1 MIYRSNEK
9 GINFLIR
16 YMHGKIKAP
25 RMWLNKW
32 SEEIIKECQDID
44 TYLPRIWK
52 VK

>member
-1 MIYRSNEK
+1 
-9 GINFLIR
+9 
-16 YMHGKIKAP
+16 MHGKIKAP